1 MNFAKMATFLLNISS
16 PAFTSKTNLLPHYK
30 LSHKPFYSTPNIS
43 TKPFSSYNLVI
54 NKQYQNGPSASTASK
69 EVVEVVN
76 QVLHNNLR
84 AEMMPKHVAL
94 IMERGRDL
102 LPELGYSASRG
113 SLVDVARICCEL
125 GIKVLSVYT
134 CSSGKNK
141 LKEEVDFTMNI
152 TKSDL
157 EELSRNDIR
166 VSVIGDRKAI
176 PDSVLEIITQLEEA
190 TKNNKSLHIIET
202 VNYTGYFDIIQSCIA
217 LAEKVKDGLL
227 EPEEIDESVFEQELE
242 TKFSE
247 FPNPDL
253 IIRAGGKSNVGNF
266 MLWQSAYSEIC
277 FVEKD
282 ALQFNKTD
290 FIEVLDVYQKR
301 NRRFGGSDK
310 KKENE

>member
-1 MNFAKMATFLLNISS
+1 M
-16 PAFTSKTNLLPHYK
+16 
-30 LSHKPFYSTPNIS
+30 
-43 TKPFSSYNLVI
+43 V
-54 NKQYQNGPSASTASK
+54 Q
-69 EVVEVVN
+69 VEN

-84 AEMMPKHVAL
+84 PEMMPKHVAM
-94 IMERGRDL
+94 IMERERVL
-102 LPELGYSASRG
+102 LREVGYSRR

-134 CSSGKNK
+134 CSSGKNQ
-141 LKEEVDFTMNI
+141 LKEEVDFTMNL

-176 PDSVLEIITQLEEA
+176 PDSMLEIITQLEEA
-190 TKNNKSLHIIET
+190 TKNNKSFHITET
-202 VNYTGYFDIIQSCIA
+202 VNYTGHFDIIQSCIA

-227 EPEEIDESVFEQELE
+227 EPEEIDESVFEQQLD

-247 FPNPDL
+247 FPDPDL
-253 IIRAGGKSNVGNF
+253 IIRTGGKYNVGNF

-282 ALQFNKTD
+282 GLQFNMND
-290 FIEVLDVYQKR
+290 FIEVLEVYQKR

-310 KKENE
+310 KKKNE